1 MRTLSGI
8 SRTVFI
14 SYASQDTEAASLI
27 CEALRATGIEVWFD
41 RSELRGGDAWDQS
54 IRKQIK
60 TCDLFLP
67 VISRN
72 THDRDEGYFRLEWKL
87 AVDRCH
93 LMAADKAFLLP
104 VVIDDTRDDDERVP
118 ERFRDVQW
126 TRLPGG
132 VSPAAFVE
140 RVRRL
145 LAGDLTHEPAAPASG
160 AARSPVAPTTPKPGL
175 ASWRSKAAFLATIAV
190 VVVALGYVANRL
202 VILKPGAEVGGAPGS
217 VAQSA
222 PATAFNPP
230 PHSIAVLPLT
240 NLSGDAQ
247 QEYFSDG
254 MTEEL
259 INAVSQVSALKVIAR
274 TSSFSFKGKNV
285 DIGTIA
291 RALNVSAIL
300 EGSIRRSG
308 TTVRITVQ
316 LINALNG
323 FHIWSQNYDRDLQN
337 VLAMQSEIAA
347 IVAQQLQVKL
357 LKDEPAKIEAGGTTV
372 PQAFDAYLIG
382 KHFRP
387 SDRAKAIANLEE
399 AVRLDPRFARA
410 WALLARMYDWQAEEE
425 TPAQAAVW
433 RARARAAAENALR
446 LDPQLTDSHAALAR
460 LYGSSLDWVAAE
472 REVQAAE
479 AIDARSISTL
489 NARGNLE
496 FQLGHWQQAI
506 REVRLALELDPL
518 NVQNLNVLAASLSA
532 DGQHREAA
540 QVYRRVLE
548 LEPLADSAHT
558 LVAIEMLLDGRPGE
572 AISEANLEPSEE
584 NRDFVLVMA
593 HYALGRRAESDLLL
607 ASFDKKYASS
617 TGHAGDMAY
626 IHGFRGETG
635 LAFQW
640 IDRAVAQHEPALY
653 VIKGNFGALPNI
665 KGDPRYAAIL
675 HKLGLPE

>member
-1 MRTLSGI
+1 LSGN

-14 SYASQDTEAASLI
+14 SYASQDTEAAGRI

-93 LMAADKAFLLP
+93 LMAADKAFLFP

-132 VSPAAFVE
+132 VTPAAFVE

-145 LAGDLTHEPAAPASG
+145 LAGDVTHEPTAAASG
-160 AARSPVAPTTPKPGL
+160 AARGPVAPTAPKRALG
-175 ASWRSKAAFLATIAV
+175 SWRSKAAFLAAIAI
-190 VVVALGYVANRL
+190 VVVALGYFVASRL
-202 VILKPGAEVGGAPGS
+202 VLSKRGTEVEGVQGNA
-217 VAQSA
+217 AKSA
-222 PATAFNPP
+222 PATDFNPP

-274 TSSFSFKGKNV
+274 TSSFSFKGKNA
-285 DIGTIA
+285 DIATIA
-291 RALNVSAIL
+291 RALNVGTIL

-308 TTVRITVQ
+308 STVRITVQ

-323 FHIWSQNYDRDLQN
+323 YHIWSQNYDRDLEN
-337 VLAMQSEIAA
+337 VLAMQSDIAA

-357 LKDEPAKIEAGGTTV
+357 LKDEPAKIESGGTRD
-372 PQAFDAYLIG
+372 PQALDAYLIG
-382 KHFRP
+382 SHFRH
-387 SDRAKAIANLEE
+387 SDHTKAIAHLEE
-399 AVRLDPRFARA
+399 AVGLDPRFARA
-410 WALLARMYDWQAEEE
+410 WALLAQVYAWQAE
-425 TPAQAAVW
+425 TQDSPAQMAIW
-433 RARARAAAENALR
+433 RSRARTAAENALR
-446 LDPQLTDSHAALAR
+446 LDPQLPDTHAAMSR
-460 LYGSSLDWVAAE
+460 VYGASLDWAAAQ
-472 REVQAAE
+472 REVEAAE

-506 REVRLALELDPL
+506 RATRLALDLDPL
-518 NVQNLNVLAASLSA
+518 NVGNLNVLAAALSA
-532 DGQHREAA
+532 DGQYREAEHW
-540 QVYRRVLE
+540 YRRVLE
-548 LEPLADSAHT
+548 LEPLGYSGHT
-558 LVAIEMLLDGRPGE
+558 LVAMQMLLDGRP
-572 AISEANLEPSEE
+572 SEALFEANVEPSEE
-584 NRDFVLVMA
+584 ARDFLLVMA
-593 HYALGRRAESDLLL
+593 YYALGRRAESDLLL

-617 TGHAGDMAY
+617 VTHSTDMAY
-626 IHGFRGETG
+626 IYAFRGETG

-640 IDRAVAQHEPALY
+640 LDRALAQHDPTLF
-653 VIKGNFGALPNI
+653 VIKGNLGALPNI